1 MIEARGL
8 SRSFDGRPAVEGLSF
23 RVPEGRLCA
32 LLGPNGA
39 GKTTTVRML
48 LGLLPPSAGEAEVAG
63 FVLPGS
69 ERDGARLRANTG
81 LLTEAP
87 GFYDRTSG
95 LENLEL
101 FGRLYGLSD
110 AELRTRSEHWLRKLE
125 LWNAR
130 EQPFGTWSKGMKQ
143 RLALIRAVLH
153 EPRVLFLDEPTS
165 GLDPAVAR
173 EVRDLI
179 AGFRSEGRTILLCTH
194 NLAEA
199 EELADLV
206 GILRCRML
214 AFGAPAALLA
224 GQPSLVVRLAGR
236 GSDGQRGSGAAIAE
250 ALRGFPGVG
259 EVSLEGGTLRLRLED
274 PTRDTPIVVREVVRL
289 GGEILEVRSDA
300 PTLEEIYLKAVR
312 QDAT

>member
-23 RVPEGRLCA
+23 RVPEGQLCA

-48 LGLLPPSAGEAEVAG
+48 LGLLPPSAGQAEVAG

-69 ERDGARLRANTG
+69 ELDGARLRAHTG

-101 FGRLYGLSD
+101 FGRLYGLSGT
-110 AELRTRSEHWLRKLE
+110 ELRKRSEHWLRKLE
-125 LWNAR
+125 LWNVR
-130 EQPFGTWSKGMKQ
+130 EQPFGTYSKGMKQ

-153 EPRVLFLDEPTS
+153 EPPVLFLDEPTA

-179 AGFRSEGRTILLCTH
+179 ASFRSEGRTILLCTH
-194 NLAEA
+194 NLVEA

-214 AFGAPAALLA
+214 AFGPPASLVA
-224 GQPSLVVRLAGR
+224 GQPGVVVRLG
-236 GSDGQRGSGAAIAE
+236 GSAAVRQCGSVAD
-250 ALRGFPGVG
+250 ALRGFPGVR
-259 EVSLEGGTLRLRLED
+259 ESSAEGATLRLGLED
-274 PTRDTPIVVREVVRL
+274 LTRDTPAVVREVVRQ
-289 GGEILEVRSDA
+289 GGEILEVRPVG
-300 PTLEEIYLKAVR
+300 PTLEDSYLKAVR
-312 QDAT
+312 QDPE